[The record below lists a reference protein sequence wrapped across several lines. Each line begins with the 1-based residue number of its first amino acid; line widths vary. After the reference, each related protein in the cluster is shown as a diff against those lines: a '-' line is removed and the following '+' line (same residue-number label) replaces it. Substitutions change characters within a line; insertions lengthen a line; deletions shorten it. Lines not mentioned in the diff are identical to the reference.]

1 MPPAAKKAKNPF
13 YALVLIV
20 GISFLLTAC
29 AYTVLAFLDV
39 QGHRETAAQSGLLNF
54 LNEHGITLFGV
65 ELGMLCVV
73 MVAAFATEDYWQ
85 RRFDRR
91 HGKAAA
97 RGRAEADE
105 AEDCSAPSTSCGSH
119 VG

>member
-54 LNEHGITLFGV
+54 LNEYGIAVFSV
-65 ELGMLCVV
+65 ELGALCVA

-91 HGKAAA
+91 HGKVAAPGQA
-97 RGRAEADE
+97 KADE
-105 AEDCSAPSTSCGSH
+105 AEDRSAPSTSCGGH